1 MISFRDHIRHKDGT
15 YVALLM
21 NKQSRTLL
29 DNFVAMNLG
38 LDERID
44 PDTYHITVI
53 YSKMPT
59 PHAEELERKTNA
71 TAKAVGYEVFPT
83 KTGDKCLV
91 LRMDCSEAVR
101 LNTHLTEL
109 GAVSDYDVYK
119 PHVTIC
125 YNYQG
130 PDDVSDLP
138 LPQFEM
144 AFDKLEVKPLDPL
157 FIPAN
162 KNDN

>member
-21 NKQSRTLL
+21 KKPSRDLL
-29 DNFVAMNLG
+29 DNFVEMNLG

-53 YSKMPT
+53 YSKMPV
-59 PHAEELERKTNA
+59 PDAEALERKTNA
-71 TAKAVGYEVFPT
+71 TAKCTGYEVFPT

-91 LRMDCSEAVR
+91 MRMECTEAVR
-101 LNTHLTEL
+101 LNAHLQTK
-109 GAVSDYDVYK
+109 GAVSDYDTYK

-130 PDDVSDLP
+130 PDDVSVLP

-144 AFDKLEVKPLDPL
+144 EFDKVEVKPLDPL
-157 FIPAN
+157 FVPAN
-162 KNDN
+162 KNDD

>member
-15 YVALLM
+15 YVALQM
-21 NKQSRTLL
+21 RKDSRELL
-29 DNFVAMNLG
+29 DNFVGMNLG

-44 PDTYHITVI
+44 PDTYHVTVI
-53 YSKMPT
+53 YSKMPV
-59 PHAEELERKTNA
+59 PHAEQLDNKRNA
-71 TAKAVGYEVFPT
+71 TATAIGYEVFPT

-91 LRMDCSEAVR
+91 LRMDCPEAVAI
-101 LNTHLTEL
+101 NQHLTEL
-109 GAVSDYDVYK
+109 GAVSDYDSYK
-119 PHVTIC
+119 PHVTVC

-130 PDDVSDLP
+130 PEDVNELP
-138 LPQFEM
+138 LPEFAME
-144 AFDKLEVKPLDPL
+144 FDRLEVKPLDPL